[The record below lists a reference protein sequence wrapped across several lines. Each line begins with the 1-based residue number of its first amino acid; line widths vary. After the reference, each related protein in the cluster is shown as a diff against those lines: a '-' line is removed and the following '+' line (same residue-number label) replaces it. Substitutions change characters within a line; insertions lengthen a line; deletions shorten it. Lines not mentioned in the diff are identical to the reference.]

1 VKAVCE
7 TPSKRRNAMSTSS
20 MWKVRATFFATI
32 LAVGSISSTLYAQAG
47 GVARAAVPF
56 PFVFGTQHYD
66 AGIYTIS
73 VHSQHVIL
81 IHGDA
86 SSGFALTDA
95 VYDRQ
100 PALKGKVVFRRYNHQ
115 YFLDEIW
122 SPGMDSHLRCVKSKA
137 QRKEDLAS
145 NSSVPTEVQVAL
157 LQTPR

>member
-1 VKAVCE
+1 
-7 TPSKRRNAMSTSS
+7 MSTSS

-73 VHSQHVIL
+73 VHSQQVIL
-81 IHGDA
+81 INGDA
-86 SSGFALTDA
+86 GSGFALTNA
-95 VYDRQ
+95 VYDPQ

-137 QRKEDLAS
+137 QRKEDPDGRQLELPDDDKQNSRS
-145 NSSVPTEVQVAL
+145 NDN
-157 LQTPR
+157 